1 MFCGNCGTEVDD
13 GESFC
18 PECGAPLTPE
28 NAEGNGNGTG
38 KVQEF
43 VNKFTEK
50 IQDIVKK
57 AGTGAASAPVIAV
70 VAVVLVVVL
79 VAANASRIGNFVHK
93 TFSSPEK
100 YYQYVEKKAAH
111 ELISNSG
118 DMYKNLALNYM
129 MTSTYVYTSYSMNS
143 YNMNSYNMYRLNNA
157 AIYQL
162 LMLETGSSDKNYSG
176 EISVELGKDGEE
188 LLELAGL
195 AGIDLSGL
203 KSVSVSASANTK
215 DNRTSFE
222 AALSSNSKDIISGN
236 GVFDIKDGKFYFQ
249 VPELNS
255 DYIEIDMD
263 DVYYDYDEIYEQRQM
278 MQDVLDALPSESK
291 FEDILEDYVA
301 VALKNVDKV
310 SSSSKS
316 ISVGGV
322 EQKCTELK
330 VTFDA
335 DTLEDMTEAILKDMK
350 KDKEIK
356 KTLENIAKAADA
368 DFDSDDYED
377 YIDDMLDDL
386 DYAFDD
392 DLEIVMKV
400 YVDGKG
406 KIRGR
411 VIEYEDG
418 YDSFEVSMLMPQK
431 GRKVGYELSIDD
443 DGETVKL
450 TGEGKKSGDKVT
462 GDFTVKYNGT
472 SIVDLS
478 VKKLDVES
486 LKSGKL
492 NGKIEASVSSKL
504 AKVTGS
510 ISGMSI
516 IEDIRLTVDAETDD
530 NSFKYKIGVI
540 YDDEDIGTITL
551 SAKSSKGS
559 KVSLPS
565 SKDTVSISDE
575 DDLLE
580 WVEDIDWSKFLN
592 NLDKA
597 NLPDD
602 VIDEIEDAIDDIEDG
617 YIF

>member
-1 MFCGNCGTEVDD
+1 MFCGNCGTQVDD

-28 NAEGNGNGTG
+28 NVQGDGKVTG
-38 KVQEF
+38 KVQELA
-43 VNKFTEK
+43 KK
-50 IQDIVKK
+50 LQCIVKK
-57 AGTGAASAPVIAV
+57 AGSGAAASEPVIAV
-70 VAVVLVVVL
+70 VAAVLVVVL
-79 VAANASRIGNFVHK
+79 LVVANASRIGNFVHK

-100 YYQYVEKKAAH
+100 YYQYVEKKSAH

-118 DMYKNLALNYM
+118 DMYKFLVLDNIAGM
-129 MTSTYVYTSYSMNS
+129 
-143 YNMNSYNMYRLNNA
+143 
-157 AIYQL
+157 
-162 LMLETGSSDKNYSG
+162 SDKKVSG

-236 GVFDIKDGKFYFQ
+236 GVVDIKDGKFYFQ

-263 DVYYDYDEIYEQRQM
+263 DVYYDYDEIYEQQM
-278 MQDVLDALPSESK
+278 MQDVLDALPSQSK
-291 FEDILEDYVA
+291 FEDILEDYVV

-335 DTLEDMTEAILKDMK
+335 DTLEDMTEDILKQMK
-350 KDKEIK
+350 NDKEIK
-356 KTLENIAKAADA
+356 KMLENIAKKADA

-411 VIEYEDG
+411 VIEYEDR

-431 GRKVGYELSIDD
+431 GRKVGYELSFEV

-486 LKSGKL
+486 LKNGKL

-516 IEDIRLTVDAETDD
+516 IEDIRLTLDAETDD

-565 SKDTVSISDE
+565 SKNTVSISDE
-575 DDLLE
+575 DDMLE
-580 WVEDIDWSKFLN
+580 WVEDIEWSKFLK

-602 VIDEIEDAIDDIEDG
+602 VIDEIEDVIDDIEDG
-617 YIF
+617 YFF